1 MKYLKKDKVFIYA
14 QCDDCGKELKISR
27 AAVAENKDG
36 YKVRTYIKCYCGHED
51 NQITKKSTQFLSK
64 LGNMLNKAAEAGREV
79 QEEKR
84 RKADEPIRCPKCGS
98 TQITSGRKGFST
110 GKAVVGDLVAGP
122 VGGLLLGGK
131 GSNKIMVTCLKC
143 GHQWKAGKGK

>member
-1 MKYLKKDKVFIYA
+1 MKYLRKDKDFIYA
-14 QCDDCGKELKISR
+14 QCNNCGEELKISCT
-27 AAVAENKDG
+27 AVAENKDG

-64 LGNMLNKAAEAGREV
+64 LGDMFNKAAEAGREV
-79 QEEKR
+79 QAEKR
-84 RKADEPIRCPKCGS
+84 IKADEPIRCPKCGS
-98 TQITSGRKGFST
+98 TQITAGKKGFSV
-110 GKAVVGDLVAGP
+110 GKAAIGASIAP
-122 VGGLLLGGK
+122 VGVLAGGI